1 MAIFPAESFQTKSGR
16 IVTIRHCI
24 PADIESFLKF
34 QPRIAEES
42 NHTLQIVGRQP
53 NRESLQHAWESAIVD
68 PVSLRVAAFLG
79 DQMIAQLGLYSESES
94 PHPWTRHTA
103 SFGMMI
109 VKEFW
114 GEGLGRRLLEIME
127 AHARTSGILRIQ
139 ALVRVQNV
147 RGVRLYTRMGYEIE
161 GTRRQGALING
172 EPQDEYYVAKLL
184 QQDSTWLPPV
194 LETDRMILRPFTLE
208 DAESLFEY
216 ANDPK
221 VTEYVTW
228 EPHQSITDS
237 RDYIFDIVQQNYRRR
252 VPSPWAVTLKKDT
265 QRVIGTVGC
274 FWVSKNART
283 MELAYALGVNYWGQ
297 GLMTEASRAVMDYC
311 FQEFDLNRIQSRCIT
326 ENMGSARVMEKA
338 GMSFEGTLR
347 EALFRRGRFWDLH
360 HYAVLRND
368 WRKIP
373 GNMNI

>member
-1 MAIFPAESFQTKSGR
+1 VSIYPAESFQTKTRRS
-16 IVTIRHCI
+16 VTIRHCTA
-24 PADIESFLKF
+24 ADIDSFMKF

-42 NHTLQIVGRQP
+42 NHTLQMVGRQP
-53 NRESLQHAWESAIVD
+53 SRESLQRAWESAMLD
-68 PVSLRVAAFLG
+68 PVSLRVAAFSG
-79 DQMIAQLGLYSESES
+79 DQMIAQLSLYNESES
-94 PHPWTRHTA
+94 PHPWTRHAA

-114 GEGLGRRLLEIME
+114 GEGIGRRLLDIME
-127 AHARTSGILRIQ
+127 AHARACGIIRIQ
-139 ALVRVQNV
+139 ALVRVENV
-147 RGVRLYTRMGYEIE
+147 RGLRLYTRMGYEIE

-172 EPQDEYYVAKLL
+172 EPHDEYYIAKLL
-184 QQDSTWLPPV
+184 KQDSTWLPPV

-228 EPHQSITDS
+228 ESHQSITDS

-274 FWVSKNART
+274 FWVSKNARS

-311 FQEFDLNRIQSRCIT
+311 FLEFDLNRIQSRCIT
-326 ENMGSARVMEKA
+326 ENKGSARVMEKA

-347 EALFRRGRFWDLH
+347 EALFRRGRYWDLH

-368 WRKIP
+368 WRKMR
-373 GNMNI
+373 GNKNI